1 MKLKNVMKF
10 QEGGAMAPQTAP
22 EAPAQG
28 GAPAGGASPE
38 EMLMQIAQT
47 AMQALQ
53 NQDCEA
59 AMAVCQAFVQM
70 IQEQQGGAEAP
81 EEPVYR
87 AGGKLVRRIKK

>member
-1 MKLKNVMKF
+1 LQV
-10 QEGGAMAPQTAP
+10 AA
-22 EAPAQG
+22 
-28 GAPAGGASPE
+28 
-38 EMLMQIAQT
+38 
-47 AMQALQ
+47 QALQ

-70 IQEQQGGAEAP
+70 IQEQQGAATP